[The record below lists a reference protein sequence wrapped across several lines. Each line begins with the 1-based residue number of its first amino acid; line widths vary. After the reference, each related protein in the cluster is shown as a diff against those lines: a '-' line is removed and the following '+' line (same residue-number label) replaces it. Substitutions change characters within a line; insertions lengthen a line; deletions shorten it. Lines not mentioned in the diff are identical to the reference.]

1 MVRFV
6 IYNNINIITGRIEK
20 YKRKVVEIQE
30 FGGLFKSDG
39 DFIDAISNNSDSRL
53 DADSNKKSKKFL

>member
-20 YKRKVVEIQE
+20 YKRKVVENQE
-30 FGGLFKSDG
+30 FEGLFKSDG
-39 DFIDAISNNSDSRL
+39 SLIDAISNSSESRT